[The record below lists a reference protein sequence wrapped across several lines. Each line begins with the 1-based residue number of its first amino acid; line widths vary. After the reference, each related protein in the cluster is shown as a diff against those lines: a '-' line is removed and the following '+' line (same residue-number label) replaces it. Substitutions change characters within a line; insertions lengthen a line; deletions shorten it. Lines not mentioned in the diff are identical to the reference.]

1 MSPVG
6 GVLEIGGTRARESV
20 MPLKLAIAREIWPG
34 TLRSGK
40 GLSGLVCVAGDITC
54 LAWRGGGLCQ
64 GECSWLLR
72 DMCEI
77 LDVLYFRTHAVAF
90 ARAPGIDGR
99 ACLREARLAWGF
111 SLGCR
116 RPRPTCASLL
126 VHDYVGAWLRRFA

>member
-1 MSPVG
+1 MAHTNSGPLNRASPKEEGKMSPVG

-64 GECSWLLR
+64 GECSWLFER
-72 DMCEI
+72 H
-77 LDVLYFRTHAVAF
+77 V
-90 ARAPGIDGR
+90 
-99 ACLREARLAWGF
+99 
-111 SLGCR
+111 
-116 RPRPTCASLL
+116 
-126 VHDYVGAWLRRFA
+126 